1 MLNTKTILAGLIIM
15 LAYHATALTQTRI
28 DSLRT
33 ILEQVNIPD
42 SITIKTSVEVCN
54 AIVNTDKEYLLP
66 DLALKGLEVNAS
78 DNEFMAHSI
87 SILHELLG
95 NYYCRLG
102 KMTNAIE
109 HFERMRLIGEADQ
122 DSTIIAKSNNGLGT
136 VYYQMGSFPKALDY
150 YYKALSLSGTD
161 TLFKVRIYNNIGS
174 AFTSLGPM
182 DSVMQYYNKSVA
194 YHLSHQNFNYLSTTY
209 SEIAILY
216 QKQKNDAELKKY
228 FNLAL
233 DASLKANEPFQ
244 TAGVYLSIG
253 EVILDQHPDIAADYF
268 GKALALAQQTNNY
281 DQIIK
286 SLEKLAFLSEKKR
299 DFERAYE
306 YLNLLVNLD
315 NSLDS
320 KQSRNRL
327 EQLEYEQNA
336 DTKRNIATAKSNRQK
351 SFLVILS
358 VSLAALFILLLMS
371 YNLHRLRMKISRT
384 RDKFFSMIAHD
395 IKSPF
400 SGILGLSEL
409 IKEESESHPDPLHQ
423 KQVASLHESL
433 THVYDLLDNLLVW
446 SQSETGKIAF
456 KPQIQIVAPIVEGVI
471 QLHQASAK
479 QKGITIVNEV
489 AFGLTARFDANMFH
503 TILRNLASN
512 AIKFSPDKATVFIS
526 AIKQGNEVLVAV
538 RDQGVGMDASQIE
551 KVFKSD
557 DRISTP
563 GTRNEK
569 GTGLGLILGK
579 NFITRHGG
587 KIKVE
592 SKKGEGT
599 TISFT
604 LPD

>member
-1 MLNTKTILAGLIIM
+1 
-15 LAYHATALTQTRI
+15 
-28 DSLRT
+28 
-33 ILEQVNIPD
+33 
-42 SITIKTSVEVCN
+42 
-54 AIVNTDKEYLLP
+54 
-66 DLALKGLEVNAS
+66 
-78 DNEFMAHSI
+78 
-87 SILHELLG
+87 
-95 NYYCRLG
+95 
-102 KMTNAIE
+102 
-109 HFERMRLIGEADQ
+109 
-122 DSTIIAKSNNGLGT
+122 
-136 VYYQMGSFPKALDY
+136 
-150 YYKALSLSGTD
+150 
-161 TLFKVRIYNNIGS
+161 
-174 AFTSLGPM
+174 
-182 DSVMQYYNKSVA
+182 
-194 YHLSHQNFNYLSTTY
+194 
-209 SEIAILY
+209 
-216 QKQKNDAELKKY
+216 
-228 FNLAL
+228 
-233 DASLKANEPFQ
+233 
-244 TAGVYLSIG
+244 
-253 EVILDQHPDIAADYF
+253 
-268 GKALALAQQTNNY
+268 
-281 DQIIK
+281 
-286 SLEKLAFLSEKKR
+286 
-299 DFERAYE
+299 
-306 YLNLLVNLD
+306 
-315 NSLDS
+315 
-320 KQSRNRL
+320 
-327 EQLEYEQNA
+327 
-336 DTKRNIATAKSNRQK
+336 
-351 SFLVILS
+351 
-358 VSLAALFILLLMS
+358 
-371 YNLHRLRMKISRT
+371 MKISRT